1 MRRFAAA
8 CLSHLAVCFA
18 GSAAADCFPGALQAS
33 FFVDANFSGKCVTL
47 DVAAYSN
54 SFAIGLPNDSIS
66 SIRVSAGEQAFLCR
80 DDSYGGQCQIVT
92 SDIADLTNQAVGSD
106 QISSL
111 KVQTRGTVNACTPG
125 ALQASFFFDSNFS
138 GPCVTRRLGD
148 YPNSI
153 AVGLPNDSIS
163 SIRIGTNAQAF
174 VCRDDYYGGRCQ
186 IVTGDIAD
194 LFNQP
199 VGNDQISSLKVQT
212 RGAATNCPPSPNQA
226 SFFVDANFSGPCV
239 TLDIANYRNSRAIGL
254 LNDSISSIRVGSA
267 VQVFVC
273 HDDNYGGLCQTVVSN
288 IADMSNQPVGND
300 QISSLKV
307 QRRGPA
313 TSRVPG
319 ANQASFFVGAKF
331 AGQCVSLG
339 FGDYSIYP
347 LFGLPNDSISCI
359 RVASNEQAFVCPDEC
374 FGSQRQ
380 LITGHVVDLSPQPIG
395 NEQISSL
402 NVRPP
407 RSPHSCT
414 PAPSQAAFFVDARFS
429 GACVFLNPGIY
440 PTAAVFNLPNDS
452 ISCMR
457 VGSNVQVL
465 VRCDDQFAGVCQDL
479 TGDLPDVSN

>member
-92 SDIADLTNQAVGSD
+92 SDIADLTNQPVGSD

-125 ALQASFFFDSNFS
+125 ALQASLFFDSNFS

-199 VGNDQISSLKVQT
+199 VGNDQISSLKVQ
-212 RGAATNCPPSPNQA
+212 
-226 SFFVDANFSGPCV
+226 
-239 TLDIANYRNSRAIGL
+239 
-254 LNDSISSIRVGSA
+254 
-267 VQVFVC
+267 
-273 HDDNYGGLCQTVVSN
+273 
-288 IADMSNQPVGND
+288 
-300 QISSLKV
+300 
-307 QRRGPA
+307 RRGPA

-319 ANQASFFVGAKF
+319 ANQASFFVGVKF

-359 RVASNEQAFVCPDEC
+359 RVASNAQAFVCPDEC

>member
-18 GSAAADCFPGALQAS
+18 GSAAADCFPAALQAS
-33 FFVDANFSGKCVTL
+33 FFMDVNFSGGCVTL
-47 DVAAYSN
+47 DVAAYPK
-54 SFAIGLPNDSIS
+54 SFAIGLPNDST

-80 DDSYGGQCQIVT
+80 DNSYGGQCQIVT
-92 SDIADLTNQAVGSD
+92 SDIAGLTNQPVGSD

-125 ALQASFFFDSNFS
+125 ALQASFFADSNFS
-138 GPCVTRRLGD
+138 GLCVTRRLGN

-194 LFNQP
+194 LSNQP

-212 RGAATNCPPSPNQA
+212 RGAATNCPPNPNQA

-239 TLDIANYRNSRAIGL
+239 TLDIANYLNSRAIGL
-254 LNDSISSIRVGSA
+254 PNDSISSIRVGSA

-273 HDDNYGGLCQTVVSN
+273 HDDHYGGLCQTVVSN
-288 IADMSNQPVGND
+288 IAYMSDQPVGND

-313 TSRVPG
+313 TSRAPG
-319 ANQASFFVGAKF
+319 ANRASFLVGAKF
-331 AGQCVSLG
+331 AGQCVTLG
-339 FGDYSIYP
+339 FSDYSICP

-359 RVASNEQAFVCPDEC
+359 RVASNAQAFVCPDEY
-374 FGSQRQ
+374 FGSRRQ

-395 NEQISSL
+395 KDQISSL
-402 NVRPP
+402 NVRPR
-407 RSPHSCT
+407 RSPHSLRPHGVRRRSLSMPDS
-414 PAPSQAAFFVDARFS
+414 PAP
-429 GACVFLNPGIY
+429 ACS
-440 PTAAVFNLPNDS
+440 S
-452 ISCMR
+452 IRESI
-457 VGSNVQVL
+457 
-465 VRCDDQFAGVCQDL
+465 
-479 TGDLPDVSN
+479 